1 MSTIY
6 HISTRFIDFALIIY
20 PTHVVVRVLQTLVP
34 YINMAVMNTLLFIK
48 MKKPPVHQQ
57 ETLFKQ
63 LHQQSY
69 LIRSFL
75 TFELLSLRELAA

>member
-1 MSTIY
+1 
-6 HISTRFIDFALIIY
+6 
-20 PTHVVVRVLQTLVP
+20 
-34 YINMAVMNTLLFIK
+34 MAVMNTLLFIK

-69 LIRSFL
+69 FRYFR
-75 TFELLSLRELAA
+75 LLSLRELVSCMMTAMITAILVEYCTILKTSKL